1 VRRTTKSHARRV
13 LAVLG
18 LAGVLLTAGVG
29 TDVAEA
35 APAAPAAPDRV
46 ETPAAPARAAQTG
59 AVTKEIRYGPFTIDP
74 APENPDGTHGHAH
87 LPGANLNV
95 AKPCTNCFITGMKP
109 DLEFAD
115 GTRAGYS
122 SNVML
127 HHMVLFN
134 QESGRT
140 DATCPT
146 GLGSLG
152 QRFFASGDE
161 RTVTAFPDNFG
172 YKVGANSSWA
182 NVWELSS
189 MSEKPETVYFS
200 VTFTYVPASTPGM
213 KDVEP
218 VWMDIDQCGDSHV
231 SIPAGRSSQTWVWN
245 VNRPGPMLTV
255 GGHVHDYGIN
265 LLVRNDTTGQV
276 ICDSRASF
284 GTDPLYI
291 DHHGFKHISK
301 MSTCGGPGMQPIAQ
315 LKSGDRV
322 RITSTY
328 DSPNPI
334 PDAMGI
340 AVAYMDRSGGTTTPP
355 PSGSCVTAT
364 NQAHITA
371 GRATAVFFFFATAK
385 GSNNFLGFTFQTTSL
400 RENPAGTW
408 TMVASC

>member
-1 VRRTTKSHARRV
+1 
-13 LAVLG
+13 VLG
-18 LAGVLLTAGVG
+18 LAAALLTAGLG

-35 APAAPAAPDRV
+35 APAAPARV
-46 ETPAAPARAAQTG
+46 EAPAKATQAAP
-59 AVTKEIRYGPFTIDP
+59 VTKEIRYGPFTINP
-74 APENPDGTHGHAH
+74 AAENPDGTHGHAH
-87 LPGANLNV
+87 LPGLNMNV
-95 AKPCTNCFITGMKP
+95 AKPCTNCFITMMKP

-115 GTRAGYS
+115 GTRAGQS
-122 SNVML
+122 TNVML

-146 GLGSLG
+146 GLGTLG

-161 RTVTAFPDNFG
+161 RTITAFPDNYG

-189 MSEKPETVYFS
+189 MSSKPETVYFS
-200 VTFTYVPASTPGM
+200 VTYTYVPATTPGM

-231 SIPAGRSSQTWVWN
+231 AIPQGPSSQTWVWN
-245 VNRPGPMLTV
+245 VNRPGAMLTV

-265 LLVRNDTTGQV
+265 LVVRNDTKNQV

-284 GTDPLYI
+284 GTEPLYI
-291 DHHGFKHISK
+291 DHHGVKHISK

-315 LKSGDRV
+315 LATGDKV
-322 RITSTY
+322 RITSYYNT
-328 DSPNPI
+328 PAPV

-340 AVAYMDRSGGTTTPP
+340 AVAYMARGGTTAPP
-355 PSGSCVTAT
+355 TGSCVTAT

-371 GRATAVFFFFATAK
+371 GRATALFFFFATAK

-400 RENPAGTW
+400 RESPAGTW
-408 TMVASC
+408 TSVASC

>member
-1 VRRTTKSHARRV
+1 MRRTTTSHARRV
-13 LAVLG
+13 LAALG

-35 APAAPAAPDRV
+35 APAAPAAPAKV
-46 ETPAAPARAAQTG
+46 EAPAKATQTG
-59 AVTKEIRYGPFTIDP
+59 ATTREIRYGPFTINP

-87 LPGANLNV
+87 LPGVNLNV
-95 AKPCTNCFITGMKP
+95 QKPCTNCFITGMKP

-140 DATCPT
+140 DATCAT
-146 GLGSLG
+146 GLGALG

-161 RTVTAFPDNFG
+161 RTITGFPNNFG
-172 YKVGANSSWA
+172 YKVGANSTWN
-182 NVWELSS
+182 NVWELAS
-189 MSEKPETVYFS
+189 MSDKAETVYFS
-200 VTFTYVPASTPGM
+200 VTYTFVPATTTGM

-218 VWMDIDQCGDSHV
+218 VWMDIDQCSDSHFQ
-231 SIPAGRSSQTWVWN
+231 IPAGPSSQKWTWT

-255 GGHVHDYGIN
+255 GGHIHDYGIN
-265 LLVRNDTTGQV
+265 LTVRNDTKNQL

-301 MSTCGGPGMQPIAQ
+301 MSTCGGPGMGPIAQ
-315 LKSGDRV
+315 LAAGDKV
-322 RITSTY
+322 TITSNYNT
-328 DSPNPI
+328 PQPV

-340 AVAYMDRSGGTTTPP
+340 AVAYMDRSGGTTNPP
-355 PSGSCVTAT
+355 PTGSCVTAT

-371 GRATAVFFFFATAK
+371 GRATALFFFFATAK

-400 RENPAGTW
+400 RQGPTGTW
-408 TMVASC
+408 TMVAGC